1 MELKNRFEKVF
12 LKYTTDKTVIEELWE
27 GLHKHYSE
35 SFRAYHNLTHLNE
48 LFSYLDMYSS
58 EIEDLTEFILAIF
71 YHDIIYNVW
80 KKDNEEKSADF
91 AVKVLNKLKLQ
102 NVNTANITAH
112 ILATK
117 THTSNSNDTS
127 FLIDFDLAILGQSW
141 EVYLDYTKKIRTE
154 YKTVPNIIYYKGRKK
169 VLEHFLNK
177 KSIFTTAIFKNKYE
191 DIARTNLKSEIE
203 LINKR

>member
-1 MELKNRFEKVF
+1 MELKNRFEKV
-12 LKYTTDKTVIEELWE
+12 LLQYTTDITVIEKLWST
-27 GLHKHYSE
+27 LYRHYTE
-35 SFRAYHNLTHLNE
+35 PFRAYHNLTHLNE
-48 LFSYLDMYSS
+48 LFNYLDIYSS
-58 EIEDLTEFILAIF
+58 EIENISEFSLAIF

-91 AVKVLNKLKLQ
+91 AVKVLNQLKLQ
-102 NVNTANITAH
+102 NVDTTKISAH

-117 THTSNSNDTS
+117 THTSNSSDMA

-141 EVYLDYTKKIRTE
+141 EMYLDYSKKIRTE
-154 YKTVPNIIYYKGRKK
+154 YRTVPNIVYYKGRKK

-177 KSIFTTAIFKNKYE
+177 GSIYTTTIFINKYE
-191 DIARTNLKSEIE
+191 DVARANLTHELE